1 MKLVERVGLAR
12 DAGARRALPGLWAVA
27 AVVLLALIAFPLISP
42 GDTYHQNVLFSAFL
56 LGVMA
61 LSWNVVSG
69 YAGYI
74 SLGHSAFLGVGA
86 YTAALLSLHLGIS
99 PFVLAP
105 LGGVAAAILAL
116 LVGSV
121 VMRARGHAF
130 VIITI
135 ALVLTL
141 QVTGLNLGSFT
152 GGSRGVTLPIPTWDP
167 DLGNAPFYYSM
178 LLLLVLTL
186 GLCAW
191 IRRTKFG
198 TGLIAIRED
207 ENKAASIG
215 IHTNTY
221 KTLSFMA
228 SGVMVGIA
236 GGVYAYFL
244 TFIDPRGMFDIL
256 ISVSILL
263 AALVGG
269 KGTVWGPLVGAFIVQ
284 FLNEATNVYANG
296 SQLRLILFG
305 GLLMAT
311 VMFVP
316 RGLLPTLKEWLTS
329 RKAKERPV
337 ESIDQ
342 GTIAGKEAAV
352 RLVRKLEPRS
362 GHDLLVGKGL
372 VKTFGR
378 LAAVDGCDL
387 EVAEGSIT
395 GLIGPNGSGKTTL
408 FNLLTGM
415 VRPDAGE
422 IYLDGRRM
430 DRLPPW
436 DRSHAGLGRSWQTTR
451 LFNDMTVLENVVAP
465 MPDFRWRRLAASAVG
480 GQEAERAR
488 ELLDF
493 VGMAKLSEARAGH
506 LSFGQRKLVELAQVL
521 MMEPRMIL
529 LDEPAGGINPALV
542 ERIVSLV
549 RDLNGQGITFLI
561 VEHNMPVVLD
571 LCDPVIVL
579 AAGRRICAGP
589 PSEVQQD
596 PAVLDAYLGEDWT
609 AVGTEA
615 PV

>member
-1 MKLVERVGLAR
+1 VKLVERVGLAR

-609 AVGTEA
+609 AVETEA